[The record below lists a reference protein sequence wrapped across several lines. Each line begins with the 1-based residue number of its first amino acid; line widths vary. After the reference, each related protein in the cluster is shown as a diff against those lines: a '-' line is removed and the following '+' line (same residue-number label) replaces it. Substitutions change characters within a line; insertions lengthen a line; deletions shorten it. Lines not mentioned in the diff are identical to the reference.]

1 MATST
6 HQSHNDSAQT
16 REHLELENTNR
27 WSTRELVTMALMCAL
42 GTVFSFVQIPL
53 IPAAPFLTYDP
64 SLVPAMVSGLA
75 FGTGPGLVV
84 GILTA
89 CLHGLVT
96 GEWVGSLMN
105 VVATVCYVAPAVL
118 VYARAHS
125 NAGAIGGLALGVV
138 LATAGSIVAN
148 LTIGVAFW
156 YGSADVIMPLVLPA
170 VLPFNLVKTILNSV
184 LALVAFK
191 SLAALIDP
199 EKGSGRA

>member
-6 HQSHNDSAQT
+6 HQPNADAQG
-16 REHLELENTNR
+16 HLEFENTNR
-27 WSTRELVTMALMCAL
+27 WSTRQLVTMALMCAL

-53 IPAAPFLTYDP
+53 IPTAPFLTYDP
-64 SLVPAMVSGLA
+64 S
-75 FGTGPGLVV
+75 LVV

-105 VVATVCYVAPAVL
+105 VVATVCYVAPAAL
-118 VYARAHS
+118 VYARTRS

-156 YGSADVIMPLVLPA
+156 YGSADAIMPLVLPA
-170 VLPFNLVKTILNSV
+170 VLPFNLVMTILNSA
-184 LALVAFK
+184 LTLVAFR
-191 SLAALIDP
+191 SLTSLIKP
-199 EKGSGRA
+199 EKGNGRA